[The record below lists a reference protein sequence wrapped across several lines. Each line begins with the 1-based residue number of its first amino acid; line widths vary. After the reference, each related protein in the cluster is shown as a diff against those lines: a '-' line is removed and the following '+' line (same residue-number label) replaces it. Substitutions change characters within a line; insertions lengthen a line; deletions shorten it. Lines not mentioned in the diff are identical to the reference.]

1 MTPLYLQVD
10 RIHIAVA
17 ISRSVETQLPQYAY
31 AIPREAVKGALA
43 EEAFSMLKASAIKY
57 QHAFCLK
64 SMETNEMAD
73 NSMRVTESAEL
84 EQLYGAVAKPSL
96 TKVTD
101 HIHPAYRP
109 FIEASPF
116 VALAT
121 SGADGLDVSPR
132 GDPAGFIHI
141 QDAKTLLLPD
151 RRGNNRI
158 DSLRNILMD
167 NRVSLLFLIP
177 GIGET
182 LRIRGTAE
190 IRKDPDLLARFSVNN
205 QLPKT
210 VLRITVESV
219 FFQCSRAIIR
229 SKLWDSAT
237 HIERQALP
245 STGSILSMI
254 SQSEIDGSAYD
265 AALPERLR
273 TTLY

>member
-1 MTPLYLQVD
+1 
-10 RIHIAVA
+10 
-17 ISRSVETQLPQYAY
+17 
-31 AIPREAVKGALA
+31 
-43 EEAFSMLKASAIKY
+43 
-57 QHAFCLK
+57 
-64 SMETNEMAD
+64 MAD
-73 NSMRVTESAEL
+73 DNMLITDINQL

-121 SGADGLDVSPR
+121 SGAQGLDVSPR

-141 QDAKTLLLPD
+141 EDAKTLLLPD

-158 DSLRNILMD
+158 DSLRNILND
-167 NRVSLLFLIP
+167 NRVALLFLIP

-182 LRIRGTAE
+182 LRINGTAE
-190 IRKDPDLLARFSVNN
+190 IRQDPALLEKFAINN
-205 QLPKT
+205 KLPQT
-210 VLRITVESV
+210 VLRISVQSV

-229 SKLWDSAT
+229 SKLWDPAMQL
-237 HIERQALP
+237 ERKALP

-254 SQSEIDGSAYD
+254 SQSEIDGQAYD
-265 AALPERLR
+265 EALPGRLK

>member
-1 MTPLYLQVD
+1 
-10 RIHIAVA
+10 
-17 ISRSVETQLPQYAY
+17 
-31 AIPREAVKGALA
+31 
-43 EEAFSMLKASAIKY
+43 
-57 QHAFCLK
+57 
-64 SMETNEMAD
+64 MAD
-73 NSMRVTESAEL
+73 ENMLITDSNEL

-121 SGADGLDVSPR
+121 SGPNSLDVSPR

-141 QDAKTLLLPD
+141 EDAKTILLPD

-158 DSLRNILMD
+158 DSLRNILND
-167 NRVSLLFLIP
+167 NRVALLFLIP

-182 LRIRGTAE
+182 LRISGTAE
-190 IRKDPDLLARFSVNN
+190 IRKDPALLDKFSINN
-205 QLPKT
+205 HPPKT
-210 VLRITVESV
+210 VLRISVISV

-229 SKLWDSAT
+229 SRLWDPAA

-254 SQSEIDGSAYD
+254 SQSEIDGLAYD
-265 AALPERLR
+265 EALPERLK